1 MKFYTTVNQ
10 DFEKITRHIHS
21 AGSFLH
27 DKILKS
33 FDKGLITGMILFTSK
48 RHYTNYHDIIFE
60 SY

>member
-33 FDKGLITGMILFTSK
+33 FDKGLITGMILFDFQKTL
-48 RHYTNYHDIIFE
+48 YNLP
-60 SY
+60 

>member
-10 DFEKITRHIHS
+10 DFEKITQHIHS

-33 FDKGLITGMILFTSK
+33 FDKGLITGMILFDFQKTL
-48 RHYTNYHDIIFE
+48 YNLP
-60 SY
+60 